1 MKRIL
6 AALLLI
12 LGSCSVH
19 EPLPGPESPVLPD
32 EDKFVSGEAVVLVSE
47 QKAGEFLS
55 AGLGGASPELG
66 ILRAERVFPD
76 AGEFEER
83 HRAAGLHRWFRITY
97 DPGVSATKAQSGL
110 GAMDGIEAVEIPRKK
125 VRRSYFNDRLASRQ
139 WYLSNPGSRDGRFQ
153 AGIDINVE
161 SVWKQFTTGSRE
173 VIVAVVDGG
182 ADGTH
187 EDLGGVILPAEDSGG
202 SRNFVDDS
210 DPLYIPADSH
220 GTHVAGIIGAVNNN
234 GTGISSIAGGANG
247 RGGVRIMS
255 CVIFEGE
262 SDDPD
267 VKSGDDAQAL
277 VWAADHGALIANNS
291 WGYIFNSEQDA
302 ERGARQFNDNPSATK
317 AAIDY
322 FIDNAGTDGHGRQ
335 TGLMKGGLVLFASG
349 NNGWKHDAPSEYER
363 VVAVGAFGPDGRMAR
378 YSNYG
383 AWVDILAPGGSDT
396 YRNTDEWLFSCVPD
410 IIRPDDPYSY
420 MSGTSMATPNVAGVA
435 ALLISYFGGPGFTN
449 DDLLDRLLSGARTG
463 IIDQQGR
470 PSGGGMLDAA
480 GSFGYVPTPV
490 GPDDPEIT
498 IHTEYTGDYR
508 FRSHEQASITWRI
521 GGNERSK
528 LPVSLESDCPGVT
541 SACNNIQAQ
550 LLLDA
555 LQAKPGRYTATI
567 RVGDVARKEVSFTIL
582 ENHAPVQISSP
593 EDLIINAAS
602 STLTHL
608 NLDNYFQDPDGE
620 QLTYSVSVADEGI
633 LSTSLSDAMLNLSPA
648 GYGQTTV
655 TLTATDARGASCTAS
670 FQLLAR
676 NTYQSMDIFPNPV
689 RDILYVRPDSPSPLT
704 ATLYSR
710 SGARLLSQSSQ
721 AGPFEPLRLDVSGL
735 EAGTYSL
742 RVEYGNIIQVFNIVK
757 Y

>member
-19 EPLPGPESPVLPD
+19 EPLPGPESPALPD
-32 EDKFVSGEAVVLVSE
+32 EDQFVSGEAVVLVSE

-55 AGLGGASPELG
+55 ASLGDASPELG

-83 HRAAGLHRWFRITY
+83 HRAAGLHRWFRVTY
-97 DPGVSATKAQSGL
+97 DPGVSVTKAQAGL

-139 WYLSNPGSRDGRFQ
+139 WYLANPGSRDGYFQ

-161 SVWKQFTTGSRE
+161 SVWKQFTAGSRE

-182 ADGTH
+182 ADLSH
-187 EDLGGVILPAEDSGG
+187 EDLGGVVLPAEASGG
-202 SRNFVDDS
+202 SRNFIDDS
-210 DPLYIPADSH
+210 DPFYIPADSH

-234 GTGISSIAGGANG
+234 GTGISSVAGGADG

-262 SDDPD
+262 EDDPD
-267 VKSGDDAQAL
+267 AKSGDDAQAL

-291 WGYIFNSEQDA
+291 WGYIFDSEQDA
-302 ERGARQFNDNPSATK
+302 ERGARQFIENPSVTK
-317 AAIDY
+317 SAIDY

-349 NNGWKHDAPSEYER
+349 NTGWKHDAPSEYER
-363 VVAVGAFGPDGRMAR
+363 VVAVGAFGPDGKMAR

-383 AWVDILAPGGSDT
+383 AWVDILAPGGSDANV
-396 YRNTDEWLFSCVPD
+396 REEWILSTVPD
-410 IIRPDDPYSY
+410 NSRPDGPYSY

-435 ALLISYFGGPGFTN
+435 ALLISHFGGPGFTN

-463 IIDQQGR
+463 VIDQQGR
-470 PSGGGMLDAA
+470 ASGGGKLDAA
-480 GSFGYVPTPV
+480 GSFHYVPTPV

-498 IHTEYTGDYR
+498 IQTDYTGDYR

-521 GGNERSK
+521 SGNDRAK
-528 LPVSLESDCPGVT
+528 LPVSIESDCPGVI
-541 SACNNIQAQ
+541 SACNTVRAQ
-550 LLLDA
+550 LFLDA
-555 LQAKPGRYTATI
+555 LQAEPGRYTATI
-567 RVGDVARKEVSFTIL
+567 RAGDVARKDVSFTIL
-582 ENHAPVQISSP
+582 ENHAPVKINDP
-593 EDLIINAAS
+593 DDEIINAAS
-602 STLTHL
+602 SSPTYLY
-608 NLDNYFQDPDGE
+608 LDNYFQDPDGE
-620 QLTYSVSVADEGI
+620 QLRYTVSVADESI
-633 LSTSLSDAMLNLSPA
+633 VSTNISESNLSLIPA

-655 TLTATDARGASCTAS
+655 TLMALDARGESCSAT

-676 NTYQSMDIFPNPV
+676 NTYLSMDVFPNPV
-689 RDILYVRPDSPSPLT
+689 RDILYVRPDSPSPVT
-704 ATLYSR
+704 ASLYSR
-710 SGARLLSQSSQ
+710 SGARMLSQSGQ

-735 EAGTYSL
+735 DAGTYSL